1 MKFKVGDK
9 VKIRKDFSKT
19 KSYKITPVL
28 NMEKYKSKIAEIQRI
43 STGGNYNLDIDN
55 MEWYWSDDMLEPY
68 ETKESNFNK
77 LDLKNGDIVKYR
89 NGLKKIVSGDKL
101 WENDDLFTPLRY
113 YTEDLKDVDGEE
125 EYDIVKVERPV
136 QYETVFERKEE
147 ILNET
152 EKRYLASVIKPFK
165 NKIETIEKTIKID
178 DSSLCYLIM
187 LLKNNDMAN
196 LPNFKKNSMYKG
208 MEVNKK
214 YSLKELGL

>member
-9 VKIRKDFSKT
+9 VRVIAKKHGHGFNIGEIVKIEEISDRDYKCSSLEKNELWWMGEDEFVEWKFT
-19 KSYKITPVL
+19 KS
-28 NMEKYKSKIAEIQRI
+28 
-43 STGGNYNLDIDN
+43 
-55 MEWYWSDDMLEPY
+55 
-68 ETKESNFNK
+68 
-77 LDLKNGDIVKYR
+77 DLKDGDIVKYR

>member
-9 VKIRKDFSKT
+9 VKVIAEKHGHNFDIGEIVRIEEVGDRDYECSSLKKNELWWMEEDEFVEWKFT
-19 KSYKITPVL
+19 KS
-28 NMEKYKSKIAEIQRI
+28 
-43 STGGNYNLDIDN
+43 
-55 MEWYWSDDMLEPY
+55 
-68 ETKESNFNK
+68 
-77 LDLKNGDIVKYR
+77 DLKDGDIVTYR

-165 NKIETIEKTIKID
+165 NKIETIEKTIKIG

>member
-9 VKIRKDFSKT
+9 VKVIAKKHGHGFNIGEIVKIEEISDRDYKCSSLEKNELWWMEEDEFT
-19 KSYKITPVL
+19 KVKFI
-28 NMEKYKSKIAEIQRI
+28 KS
-43 STGGNYNLDIDN
+43 
-55 MEWYWSDDMLEPY
+55 
-68 ETKESNFNK
+68 
-77 LDLKNGDIVKYR
+77 DLKDGDIVTYR

-101 WENDDLFTPLRY
+101 YGNDLFAPLRY
-113 YTEDLKDVDGEE
+113 YTEDLKDVAGEE

-136 QYETVFERKEE
+136 KYETVFERKEE
-147 ILNET
+147 VLDET

-165 NKIETIEKTIKID
+165 NKIETIEKTIKIG